1 MNYSKKS
8 PLFFTFFYF
17 LGAKKLR
24 MCCFNNEIIIHFL
37 CIIIHYSTVREG
49 FL

>member
-1 MNYSKKS
+1 MPNCSQKKS
-8 PLFFTFFYF
+8 PFFHF

-24 MCCFNNEIIIHFL
+24 MCCFNNKIIIHFL